1 MGVHA
6 DEARAFTERVEEDG
20 DLCPPDR
27 AGPVMV
33 LPADDNERFILPVS
47 VTLARFTTPGTRS
60 SGSACPFSTPSTVAG
75 SWWRS
80 ARCQMARERSFRSG
94 CSTG

>member
-1 MGVHA
+1 
-6 DEARAFTERVEEDG
+6 
-20 DLCPPDR
+20 
-27 AGPVMV
+27 MV